1 MNGGI
6 KSGYDLWTNPKKDK
20 NKNRNAKSD
29 NTDAQSKQEMIKRK
43 KTLSFGKFEISYTT
57 EEVKSLQLINDIT
70 CIIDG
75 NDIGIPIDRIEKSKS
90 NS

>member
-6 KSGYDLWTNPKKDK
+6 KAGRDLCSSPQKDK
-20 NKNRNAKSD
+20 SNKRSAKND
-29 NTDAQSKQEMIKRK
+29 KNETRSKQEMVKRK
-43 KTLSFGKFEISYTT
+43 KTFSFGKFEISYTT
-57 EEVKSLQLINDIT
+57 EEVRSLQLINDIT

-75 NDIGIPIDRIEKSKS
+75 NDMGVPIDRMEKSKS